1 MAEPTKREDLSRR
14 ERQII
19 DILYARGPSTAG
31 EIQAHL
37 PDAPSYSATRA
48 LLRILEE
55 KGHVRHEE
63 QGPRYVF
70 SPTVPRDKAKRQAI
84 QHVLRTFFDGS
95 PQQAVATLLDVSSRK
110 MSEEDFDRLAKMIDD
125 ARKGEQR

>member
-1 MAEPTKREDLSRR
+1 MPEPAKREDLSRR
-14 ERQII
+14 ERQIL
-19 DILYARGPSTAG
+19 DILYARGPSTAS
-31 EIQAHL
+31 EIQVEL

-70 SPTVPRDKAKRQAI
+70 SPTVPREKAKRAAI
-84 QHVLRTFFDGS
+84 QHLLRTFFEGS
-95 PQQAVATLLDVSSRK
+95 PEKAVATLLDLSSRK
-110 MSEEDFDRLAKMIDD
+110 MSDDDFDRLAKIIED
-125 ARKGEQR
+125 ARKGEQ